1 MHVVWI
7 ICFCILGGVDG
18 SSKEP
23 QAPVHKGYDS
33 ETNTLVE
40 RYTPAMT
47 LGRRPDGSSRV
58 WSRKVAPEP
67 ISEVILVVQKLSGAE
82 DCHLVLRVGVKGS
95 PLERGK
101 RIFLKH
107 TRQMEVG
114 WYVNGLRTGDD
125 PLIVEVV
132 NGQVALEH
140 VKVHRKR

>member
-1 MHVVWI
+1 MQVVRI
-7 ICFCILGGVDG
+7 IFFCILGGIEG

-23 QAPVHKGYDS
+23 QAPVQKGYDS

-40 RYTPAMT
+40 RYTPEVT
-47 LGRRPDGSSRV
+47 LGRRPDGSSRI
-58 WSRKVAPEP
+58 WSRKVASEP

-82 DCHLVLRVGVKGS
+82 DCHLVLRVGEKGS

-114 WYVNGLRTGDD
+114 WYVNGLRTKDD

-132 NGQVALEH
+132 NGQVALEQ

>member
-1 MHVVWI
+1 MHVAWI
-7 ICFCILGGVDG
+7 ICSCILGVVEGW
-18 SSKEP
+18 SKEP
-23 QAPVHKGYDS
+23 QVPSQAGYDGK
-33 ETNTLVE
+33 TNTLVE
-40 RYTPAMT
+40 RYTPKMT

-67 ISEVILVVQKLSGAE
+67 ISEVILIVQKLSGAG
-82 DCHLVLRVGVKGS
+82 DCHLVLRVGEKGP

-107 TRQMEVG
+107 ARQTEVG

-125 PLIVEVV
+125 PLVVEVMK
-132 NGQVALEH
+132 GQVALEQ

>member
-1 MHVVWI
+1 MRVVWI
-7 ICFCILGGVDG
+7 TCFSLLGCIDG
-18 SSKEP
+18 LSKEP

-40 RYTPAMT
+40 RYTPGVT
-47 LGRRPDGSSRV
+47 LGRRPDGSSRI

-82 DCHLVLRVGVKGS
+82 DCHLVLRVGEKGS

-107 TRQMEVG
+107 TRQTEVG
-114 WYVNGLRTGDD
+114 WYVNGLRTGGD

-132 NGQVALEH
+132 NGQVALEQ